1 MGNAHGLGRSTRL
14 AWRIAGSQTEN
25 DFTAGTWRA
34 PRKALT
40 TGGTEEH
47 RAAAYLARRLR
58 CASLRADFFFGA
70 LATTRSYDR
79 RLWPSP
85 SLACRRC
92 AAASIALFY

>member
-14 AWRIAGSQTEN
+14 AWRIAGSQTES

-47 RAAAYLARRLR
+47 RGAAYLARRLR

-79 RLWPSP
+79 RMRPSS
-85 SLACRRC
+85 SLAGRTLEL
-92 AAASIALFY
+92 ASITHL